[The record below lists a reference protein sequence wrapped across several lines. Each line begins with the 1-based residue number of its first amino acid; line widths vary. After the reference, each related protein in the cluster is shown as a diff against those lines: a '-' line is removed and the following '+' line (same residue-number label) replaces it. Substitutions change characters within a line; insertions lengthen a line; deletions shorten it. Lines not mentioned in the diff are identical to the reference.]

1 MGLSGIFWQLGTFLA
16 YTYLKDTMK
25 RLRQTKVDR
34 LKEAEALCEGLSDEQ
49 DALTRELMTGLADKW
64 TLWTLSVLYNAG
76 QPLRFTRVMEQ
87 VEGISQKSLTKT
99 LRQLE
104 RNGLATRHLFAQVP
118 PRVEYAITPLGTDL
132 LRQVEPL
139 WRWFAKRVDRFESL
153 QKAFDS
159 QKAIPAGIVNGR

>member
-1 MGLSGIFWQLGTFLA
+1 
-16 YTYLKDTMK
+16 MK
-25 RLRQTKVDR
+25 RSKQAKMDH

-104 RNGLATRHLFAQVP
+104 RNGPGHSSSLSPSATSRRIRHH
-118 PRVEYAITPLGTDL
+118 
-132 LRQVEPL
+132 
-139 WRWFAKRVDRFESL
+139 
-153 QKAFDS
+153 
-159 QKAIPAGIVNGR
+159 PAGHRPAPPGRTTMALVREAGGPL